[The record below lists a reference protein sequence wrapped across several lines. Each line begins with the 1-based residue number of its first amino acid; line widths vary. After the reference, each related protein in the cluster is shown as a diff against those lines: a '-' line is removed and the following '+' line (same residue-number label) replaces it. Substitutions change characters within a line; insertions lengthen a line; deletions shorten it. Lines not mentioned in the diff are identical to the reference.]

1 MKLITIAA
9 VGKNRELGKD
19 NDLIWHIKEDLQY
32 FKKVTTGKNIL
43 MGKNTFNSLGRL
55 LPNRHHIIIS
65 TSLSIDNP
73 EVEVF
78 RSLEDFLGKTLSYP
92 DMDKKMYKA
101 RWSTKPFV
109 YISVESLKPMK
120 SGNYTVTC
128 YSNCKRLALYSDGKL
143 FEFQHGQEIFTF
155 QEIPVKGPC
164 IMLAVEGEGCSVSLS
179 VQRSRFRLDRAT
191 VESEHPCHFKNV
203 H

>member
-65 TSLSIDNP
+65 TSLNIDNP

-78 RSLEDFLGKTLSYP
+78 RSLEDFFETLEKVQ
-92 DMDKKMYKA
+92 ME
-101 RWSTKPFV
+101 T
-109 YISVESLKPMK
+109 
-120 SGNYTVTC
+120 
-128 YSNCKRLALYSDGKL
+128 
-143 FEFQHGQEIFTF
+143 FE
-155 QEIPVKGPC
+155 
-164 IMLAVEGEGCSVSLS
+164 
-179 VQRSRFRLDRAT
+179 
-191 VESEHPCHFKNV
+191 
-203 H
+203 

>member
-65 TSLSIDNP
+65 TSLNIDNP

-78 RSLEDFLGKTLSYP
+78 RSLEDFFETYKENNDEVYIIGGASI
-92 DMDKKMYKA
+92 YKA
-101 RWSTKPFV
+101 FMP
-109 YISVESLKPMK
+109 YVEEMHLTEIDESFEADVFFPEYDSEEFERKIVSEFSEPY
-120 SGNYTVTC
+120 NYKHVLLQR
-128 YSNCKRLALYSDGKL
+128 KRK
-143 FEFQHGQEIFTF
+143 
-155 QEIPVKGPC
+155 
-164 IMLAVEGEGCSVSLS
+164 
-179 VQRSRFRLDRAT
+179 
-191 VESEHPCHFKNV
+191 
-203 H
+203 